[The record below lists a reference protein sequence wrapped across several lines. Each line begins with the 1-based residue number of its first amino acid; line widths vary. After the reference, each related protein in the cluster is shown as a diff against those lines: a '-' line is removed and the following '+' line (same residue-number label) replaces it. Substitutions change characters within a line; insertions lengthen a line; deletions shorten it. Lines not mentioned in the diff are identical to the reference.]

1 MPISFDLTDQQEA
14 LKKGARQ
21 FADTYL
27 HDLSAQVRSTP
38 DPLERALLARPVFE
52 KAVEA
57 GFLKG
62 LIPIPFGGLASSGV
76 DAALFVEEFAS
87 ASPDFTISL
96 AGPLIALAPVYE
108 AGTPEQIARF
118 VAPFLVDAGS
128 PVAAMAYSEPG
139 GSANFDAPPPAEGT
153 RTTAI
158 LDGDHWVL
166 NGEKIWA
173 SHLGGWDGLGPDIMT
188 VVCRTPGGVSIIVV
202 EREQLSTGFSVEEV
216 YDLPGLKGCLTSRVT
231 FDNVRIP
238 RSNLIGEEGQGVQ
251 LTRNAFLASGAS
263 IGTFSVA
270 AMRQAFAAAFAFATS
285 EKRGGTVPIIDH
297 QAVADVLTDAK
308 GKIEAVRLLSWRAL
322 DAVMSQH
329 PSALEMALHAK
340 IFGSETAVAVIND
353 LVRIVGVEAYN
364 PSFPILRYLADATAY
379 PIIEGSNTGVRRRQM
394 HDVMRTVGWDPLAA
408 SGMA

>member
-1 MPISFDLTDQQEA
+1 MPIGFELTEEQES
-14 LKKGARQ
+14 LKKNARQ
-21 FADTYL
+21 FADDYL
-27 HDLSAQVRSTP
+27 YRLSDEVRAVA

-62 LIPIPFGGLASSGV
+62 LIPVPFGGSASSGV
-76 DAALFVEEFAS
+76 DAAIFVEEFAA

-108 AGTPEQIARF
+108 AGSAAQIARF
-118 VAPFLVDAGS
+118 VAPFLVDSGS

-139 GSANFDAPPPAEGT
+139 GSANFDAAPPAEGT
-153 RTTAI
+153 RTTAV
-158 LDGDHWVL
+158 LDGDEWVL
-166 NGEKIWA
+166 DGEKIWA
-173 SHLGGWDGLGPDIMT
+173 SHLGGWDGRGPDIMS

-202 EREQLSTGFSVEEV
+202 EREHLSSGFSVEEI
-216 YDLPGLKGCLTSRVT
+216 YDLPGLKGCLTSRVR
-231 FDNVRIP
+231 FEGVRVP
-238 RSNLIGEEGQGVQ
+238 RSNLIGEEGQGVD

-270 AMRQAFAAAFAFATS
+270 AMRQAFAAAFDFAST
-285 EKRGGTVPIIDH
+285 EKRGGAVPIIDH

-322 DAVMSQH
+322 DAVVSQR
-329 PSALEMALHAK
+329 PAALELALHAK
-340 IFGSETAVAVIND
+340 IFGSETAVDVIND
-353 LVRIVGVEAYN
+353 LVKIVGVEAYN
-364 PSFPILRYLADATAY
+364 STFPILRHLADATAY

-394 HDVMRTVGWDPLAA
+394 HDLMRTVGWDPLAA